1 MNRSLIRIAIA
12 VVNLLLY
19 SYASSVPVI
28 SLNFSALPME
38 WNAKS
43 PSQWEWEHLFFS
55 NAKVT
60 ENPKLQ
66 PPPDWS
72 GEANGE
78 TNVGL
83 LDNSGGSGCS
93 ESELMNPSSS
103 RSSKSASINSSSNRD
118 SKTSI
123 FTLESSQDD
132 SSGKKEEL
140 VENSHSHEPPPGSGE
155 PLLTLKL
162 GKRLYF
168 EDVCPGSDA
177 KKNQSSS
184 GAPIQAVSS
193 GKKSKSNAQNMQY
206 PCCQVEGCGLDLLSA
221 KDYHRKH
228 RVCESHSK
236 SPKVVIAGLE
246 RRFCQ
251 QCSRF
256 HGLSEF
262 DENKRSCR
270 RRLSDH
276 NARRR
281 KPHPETVQLNPSDL
295 TPSPFV
301 GRQQISPFTY
311 TTSGAATA
319 NTVWQDM
326 RRSKQL
332 PQTKDFLLK
341 AVKGNN
347 EIPSIVSMV
356 TEDDSKGVEDSTTC
370 SDTQDFQSALSLL
383 STESHQPQRLPL
395 ASSEYWH
402 TDQHPL
408 ASTMWL
414 TYPTCDD
421 TITNR
426 SQEFQLLR
434 EPYDSAFSY
443 HHLD

>member
-1 MNRSLIRIAIA
+1 
-12 VVNLLLY
+12 
-19 SYASSVPVI
+19 
-28 SLNFSALPME
+28 ME

-140 VENSHSHEPPPGSGE
+140 VENSHSHEAPPGSGE

-162 GKRLYF
+162 
-168 EDVCPGSDA
+168 
-177 KKNQSSS
+177 
-184 GAPIQAVSS
+184 AVSS

-228 RVCESHSK
+228 RVCENHSK

-295 TPSPFV
+295 TPSPFAV

-311 TTSGAATA
+311 TTSGAA

-347 EIPSIVSMV
+347 EIPS
-356 TEDDSKGVEDSTTC
+356 VEDSTTC

-383 STESHQPQRLPL
+383 STESHQPQRLPI

>member
-1 MNRSLIRIAIA
+1 
-12 VVNLLLY
+12 
-19 SYASSVPVI
+19 
-28 SLNFSALPME
+28 ME

-55 NAKVT
+55 NAKVS

-66 PPPDWS
+66 PPTDWS
-72 GEANGE
+72 DEANGE
-78 TNVGL
+78 INVGL

-93 ESELMNPSSS
+93 ESELMHTSSS

-118 SKTSI
+118 SKTSMLT
-123 FTLESSQDD
+123 FESSQDD
-132 SSGKKEEL
+132 SSGKKELSKEEP
-140 VENSHSHEPPPGSGE
+140 VKNSHSLEPPSGSGE

-168 EDVCPGSDA
+168 EDACPGSGA

-184 GAPIQAVSS
+184 GASIPAVSS
-193 GKKSKSNAQNMQY
+193 GKKSKSNGQNMQNQ
-206 PCCQVEGCGLDLLSA
+206 CCQVEGCGLDLSSA

-256 HGLSEF
+256 HGLLEF

-281 KPHPETVQLNPSDL
+281 KPHPETVQLNPSAL
-295 TPSPFV
+295 TSSPFEV

-311 TTSGAATA
+311 TMNGAMNTA
-319 NTVWQDM
+319 WPDI

-341 AVKGNN
+341 AVKGNT
-347 EIPSIVSMV
+347 EIPSFMSMV
-356 TEDDSKGVEDSTTC
+356 AEDYKGKQNKT
-370 SDTQDFQSALSLL
+370 LL
-383 STESHQPQRLPL
+383 LEQFIQTAAYLPL
-395 ASSEYWH
+395 YFIFRCRGFH
-402 TDQHPL
+402 
-408 ASTMWL
+408 
-414 TYPTCDD
+414 
-421 TITNR
+421 
-426 SQEFQLLR
+426 
-434 EPYDSAFSY
+434 
-443 HHLD
+443 